1 MEQIYKLVDEIYCI
15 NLISRPDRYKIM
27 KDFEK
32 EENIKLN
39 FFRPERHP
47 DGGRMG
53 CFTSHITIIQNA
65 YDSGKNLIFI
75 FEDDII
81 KTPSYKD
88 ICYNE
93 INNFIKNNQNWE
105 MLQFGSFNP
114 INSLLVPMNTKYKN
128 ISQYYSFFASSYII
142 NRKGMKKILDTYK
155 NYIKTEHVDVF
166 YQIIFN
172 KTMYNIIPIIFDQD
186 RTLENNNIWFNKYID
201 KIIMYIH
208 VKSNAV
214 YNLSLFKYNNGFI
227 ISYLLIF
234 LIIYYLFK
242 LYIKNKSSY

>member
-47 DGGRMG
+47 ECGRIG
-53 CFTSHITIIQNA
+53 CFTSHITIIKSA
-65 YDSGKNLIFI
+65 YDSGKNLILI

-81 KTPSYKD
+81 K
-88 ICYNE
+88 
-93 INNFIKNNQNWE
+93 KNNQNWE

-128 ISQYYSFFASSYII
+128 ISQYSSMLASSYII

-155 NYIKTEHVDVF
+155 EYINTEQIDGF

-186 RTLENNNIWFNKYID
+186 RTLENNNIWVHPQID
-201 KIIMYIH
+201 KIGMYIH
-208 VKSNAV
+208 VKTNIV
-214 YNLSLFKYNNGFI
+214 YNLTLFKYYNGFI
-227 ISYLLIF
+227 ISYLLII
-234 LIIYYLFK
+234 LIVYYLFR
-242 LYIKNKSSY
+242 LYIQK

>member
-39 FFRPERHP
+39 FFRPEKHP
-47 DGGRMG
+47 DGGRIG

-65 YDSGKNLIFI
+65 YNSGKKLILI

-105 MLQFGSFNP
+105 MLQLGSFDF
-114 INSLLVPMNTKYKN
+114 SGLLFVSMNTKYKN
-128 ISQYYSFFASSYII
+128 ISHNCSYFASSYII

-155 NYIKTEHVDVF
+155 EYINTEHVDVF
-166 YQIIFN
+166 YQKIFS

-186 RTLENNNIWFNKYID
+186 RTLETNNMWFNQYID
-201 KIIMYIH
+201 KILIYIH

-234 LIIYYLFK
+234 LIIYYLFR
-242 LYIKNKSSY
+242 LYIKINKL

>member
-39 FFRPERHP
+39 FFRPEKHQE
-47 DGGRMG
+47 GGRMG

-65 YDSGKNLIFI
+65 YDSNKNLILI

-93 INNFIKNNQNWE
+93 INDFIKNNQNWE
-105 MLQFGSFNP
+105 MLKFGS
-114 INSLLVPMNTKYKN
+114 INIIDSILVPMNGKYKN
-128 ISQYYSFFASSYII
+128 ILQYGSLSNTSYII

-155 NYIKTEHVDVF
+155 KYIKIEHVDYY

-172 KTMYNIIPIIFDQD
+172 KTMYNIIPIIFDQNI
-186 RTLENNNIWFNKYID
+186 RLERDNIWIHPIID
-201 KIIMYIH
+201 KISVYIYA
-208 VKSNAV
+208 KTNIS
-214 YNLSLFKYNNGFI
+214 YNLSLFKYYRGFI
-227 ISYLLIF
+227 ISYLFLI
-234 LIIYYLFK
+234 LIIYHLFR
-242 LYIKNKSSY
+242 LYITR

>member
-32 EENIKLN
+32 EEKIKLN
-39 FFRPERHP
+39 FFRPEKHP
-47 DGGRMG
+47 EGGRIG

-65 YDSGKNLIFI
+65 YDSGKNLILI

-93 INNFIKNNQNWE
+93 INDFIINNQNWE
-105 MLQFGSFNP
+105 MLQLGSFTFNP
-114 INSLLVPMNTKYKN
+114 IDSLLVPMNTKYKN
-128 ISQYYSFFASSYII
+128 ISQHNSMLASSYII
-142 NRKGMKKILDTYK
+142 KRKGMKKILDTYK
-155 NYIKTEHVDVF
+155 EYINTEQIDGF

-172 KTMYNIIPIIFDQD
+172 KTMYNIIPVIFDQD
-186 RTLENNNIWFNKYID
+186 RRLESNNLWIHPQID
-201 KIIMYIH
+201 KITMFIH
-208 VKSNAV
+208 VKFNAV

-227 ISYLLIF
+227 ISYLLII
-234 LIIYYLFK
+234 LIVYYLFR
-242 LYIKNKSSY
+242 LYIKNK